1 MSDNRDSILREYD
14 ERHSLYRQFN
24 DKLRPLLQ
32 DLVGRD
38 AMIHLHSINGRIKD
52 RESLAKKI
60 QRKSYARLDDIT
72 DICGIRIITY
82 YDKEVDS
89 VARIIEREFEVDPD
103 NSVDKR
109 KKALDTFGYLSS
121 HYIVRLRPVR
131 LQLPEYEIFSS
142 CQAEIQI
149 RSIIQHAWAEIE
161 HDLGYKSQT
170 AVPPPVRRQ
179 FFRLAALLE
188 LADNEFTRLKEEI
201 TGYEQ
206 QVSEKLESR
215 PEELYIDNTSLSVF
229 IKQNHEFSHW
239 DKRLA
244 DLLGAQL
251 IDDADIIPIRVA
263 ELQALELET
272 LKDVETALTECASV
286 AYRFAELWIG
296 NKCKTE
302 IPLGTFLLYLCYCL
316 AAVSENENEVA
327 ANLRKINV
335 AVDAGR
341 VIETYRLAVQDTA

>member
-1 MSDNRDSILREYD
+1 MSDNLDTILREYD
-14 ERHSLYRQFN
+14 EAHGLYERFK
-24 DKLRPLLQ
+24 DKLLVLLD
-32 DLVGRD
+32 DLLSRD
-38 AMIHLHSINGRIKD
+38 SSIHLHSIDGRVKKRD
-52 RESLAKKI
+52 SLMKKI
-60 QRKSYARLDDIT
+60 QAKSYTHLSDIT

-82 YDKEVDS
+82 YDEEVDD
-89 VARIIEREFEVDPD
+89 VARIIENEFEIDPD

-109 KKALDTFGYLSS
+109 KKAPDTFGYLSS

-131 LQLPEYEIFSS
+131 LQLPEYGRFSE

-161 HDLGYKSQT
+161 HDLGYKSQK

-188 LADNEFTRLKEEI
+188 LADNEFTRLKDHI

-229 IKQNHEFSHW
+229 IKQNHSFSHW

-244 DLLGAQL
+244 GLLGAQL
-251 IDDADIIPIRVA
+251 IEDADIIPIRVA

-272 LKDVETALTECASV
+272 LKDVETALTDYASI

-296 NKCKTE
+296 NKRKTE

-316 AAVSENENEVA
+316 ATASENENEVA

-335 AVDAGR
+335 AVDSGR
-341 VIETYRLAVQDTA
+341 VIETYRRAVQDTA

>member
-1 MSDNRDSILREYD
+1 MSDYLDSILREYD
-14 ERHSLYRQFN
+14 EAHDLYERFK
-24 DKLRPLLQ
+24 DKLLVLLNELLSREPL
-32 DLVGRD
+32 
-38 AMIHLHSINGRIKD
+38 IHLHSIGGRVKKRD
-52 RESLAKKI
+52 SLMKKI
-60 QRKSYARLDDIT
+60 QDKSYTQLNDIT

-82 YDKEVDS
+82 YDEEVDT
-89 VARIIEREFEVDPD
+89 VARIIENEFEIDPE

-131 LQLPEYEIFSS
+131 LQLPEYGIFSQ

-161 HDLGYKSQT
+161 HDLGYKSQK

-188 LADNEFTRLKEEI
+188 LADNEFTRLKDEI
-201 TGYEQ
+201 TGYEN
-206 QVSEKLESR
+206 QVSKKLESR

-229 IKQNHEFSHW
+229 IKQNQSFIHW

-251 IDDADIIPIRVA
+251 IEDADIIPIRVA

-272 LKDVETALTECASV
+272 LKDVETALTEYAPI
-286 AYRFAELWIG
+286 AYRFAELWISD
-296 NKCKTE
+296 KRKTE
-302 IPLGTFLLYLCYCL
+302 IPMGTFLLYLCYCL
-316 AAVSENENEVA
+316 AATSENENEVA

-335 AVDAGR
+335 AVDASR
-341 VIETYRLAVQDTA
+341 VIETYRRTAQDIT